1 MGATQFD
8 DPTEGDASDSMSS
21 GSARYR
27 AVARSGGNW
36 RVWDKDRRE
45 WVGDLFP
52 SYPGA
57 LLKELNSSSTVHSY
71 HEQALAEYRPRGLV
85 PVAHIAAYGAVL
97 GAYFAPWL
105 LLPGPPLGALAG
117 GLLGLIAGSL
127 FNTWVY
133 GRSSEPKPPASNN
146 LRDDVAYSW
155 TGGLVLA
162 CTAVIPATG
171 IRLAMAYC

>member
-1 MGATQFD
+1 LLLPGPPGPGEA
-8 DPTEGDASDSMSS
+8 EW
-21 GSARYR
+21 
-27 AVARSGGNW
+27 GN
-36 RVWDKDRRE
+36 
-45 WVGDLFP
+45 
-52 SYPGA
+52 
-57 LLKELNSSSTVHSY
+57 
-71 HEQALAEYRPRGLV
+71 
-85 PVAHIAAYGAVL
+85 AVL
-97 GAYFAPWL
+97 GALFL
-105 LLPGPPLGALAG
+105 GPPLGALAG